1 VDELVDICDSVDGCL
16 GSQIL
21 GAGLGGCIMAL
32 VKAEAVESLT
42 QLLLEN
48 YYAPRQLPGDVW
60 SVLPGEGASIQR
72 IV

>member
-1 VDELVDICDSVDGCL
+1 
-16 GSQIL
+16 
-21 GAGLGGCIMAL
+21 MAL

-48 YYAPRQLPGDVW
+48 YYAPRQLPADVW